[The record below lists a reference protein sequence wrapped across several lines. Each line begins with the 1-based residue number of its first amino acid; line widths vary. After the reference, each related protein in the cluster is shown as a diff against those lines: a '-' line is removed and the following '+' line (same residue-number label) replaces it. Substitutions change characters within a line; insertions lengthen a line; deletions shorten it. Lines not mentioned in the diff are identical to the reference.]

1 MTTDELIV
9 EAREG
14 VGHLVLNRPRAINA
28 LTPAMLRGIHEAL
41 DDWSDEGS
49 IVRVEISGAG
59 ERGLCSGA
67 DVRALRER
75 VLTGGD
81 HMEFFEVEY
90 AMNAAIAGLSAGRPS
105 CSNKWVMLGVVVS
118 IACSESFD
126 QVADDPA

>member
-14 VGHLVLNRPRAINA
+14 VGHLVLNRPPAINA

-67 DVRALRER
+67 GRRR
-75 VLTGGD
+75 
-81 HMEFFEVEY
+81 
-90 AMNAAIAGLSAGRPS
+90 LSRHARRGEPR
-105 CSNKWVMLGVVVS
+105 CR
-118 IACSESFD
+118 
-126 QVADDPA
+126 